1 MPLLTIHNLTT
12 STLTLQ
18 DAVGLQ
24 SPSGTTSLSLTV
36 LGSATL
42 VTAVTVAQAES
53 LQPTLVA
60 ETAASRITWSVA
72 TDPTNAIDALYGQA
86 AFAPARTLYVATS
99 FPAGSN
105 PLVCFT
111 SIQAA
116 INQGA
121 TMTPVNANPV
131 SVKIAPGTYTEN
143 VTCVSSVSLSALDDG
158 GVSTVFINGTV
169 TWLPGQGAN
178 AAQTSAVE
186 AIAISGCVITG
197 LFTID
202 STLKTTGSAQCYLVE
217 PFFQGGI
224 AVTGRNVGLDNFFC
238 YDGNFVTGA
247 SSWVFTNWTGSTSG
261 VGVELVSSRVR
272 GITFAGST
280 TCRIQG
286 GESVFVSGK
295 AYTLTGTAIVTFM
308 GLDVNNVISAAA
320 GCTVKASECSIN
332 QAPTG
337 AGAFDFRGSTV
348 DVSLAG
354 ITGTCDRDKVGGTT
368 ASTST
373 DDTSISIVPAL
384 PNANYVVVTQL
395 TAGPGNAASAT
406 NTKAAGSFNLHDTVH
421 GNTFDWL
428 VTRLPGA

>member
-1 MPLLTIHNLTT
+1 MTALHDDTLLGKGVFN
-12 STLTLQ
+12 
-18 DAVGLQ
+18 AVLSA
-24 SPSGTTSLSLTV
+24 SPV
-36 LGSATL
+36 
-42 VTAVTVAQAES
+42 
-53 LQPTLVA
+53 
-60 ETAASRITWSVA
+60 R
-72 TDPTNAIDALYGQA
+72 
-86 AFAPARTLYVATS
+86 FAPARRLFVAQS
-99 FPAGSN
+99 FPSGAD
-105 PLVCFT
+105 PLTSFT
-111 SIQAA
+111 SIAAALAQA
-116 INQGA
+116 A
-121 TMTPVNANPV
+121 TMTPTNANPIAIE
-131 SVKIAPGTYTEN
+131 IAPGTYN
-143 VTCVSSVSLSALDDG
+143 GNLTCVSSVSLSAVG
-158 GVSTVFINGTV
+158 GGGISTVFINGTV

-178 AAQTSAVE
+178 VAQTSAVE
-186 AIAISGCVITG
+186 AIAISGCVVIG

-202 STLKTTGSAQCYLVE
+202 STLKTTGSAQCYMLE
-217 PFFQGGI
+217 PFFQGGVNLI
-224 AVTGRNVGLDNFFC
+224 GRSNGQDNFFM

-295 AYTLTGTAIVTFM
+295 AYTLTGTASVTFM

-368 ASTST
+368 ASTSA